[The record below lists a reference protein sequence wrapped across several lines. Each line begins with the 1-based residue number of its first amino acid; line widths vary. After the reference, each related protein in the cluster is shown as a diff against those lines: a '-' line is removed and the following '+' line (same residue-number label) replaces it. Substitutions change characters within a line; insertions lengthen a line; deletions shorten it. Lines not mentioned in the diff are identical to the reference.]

1 MSARTLLA
9 LAAALCLLLV
19 AACGDEGDSAATA
32 TPATSTAAATTTEP
46 TTEEET
52 PPEEPAA
59 SFDAF
64 VTPSEN
70 IACAYS
76 EEAAVLRCDILS
88 GLNPPPT
95 AACELDWTGVVI
107 GPGGPAD
114 PQCAG
119 DTVYSNE
126 LPVLGYGEEWARG
139 GIRCVSDETGL
150 ECSNEDGHS
159 LFLSR
164 ENWRAD

>member
-1 MSARTLLA
+1 MSARTPGA

-19 AACGDEGDSAATA
+19 AACGDEGDSSATA
-32 TPATSTAAATTTEP
+32 TQATSTAATSTTAP
-46 TTEEET
+46 TEEET
-52 PPEEPAA
+52 QPEEPAA

-64 VTPSEN
+64 VTPSQN

-76 EEAAVLRCDILS
+76 EDEAVLRCDILS
-88 GLNPPPT
+88 GLSPPPEG
-95 AACELDWTGVVI
+95 ACELDWTGVVI
-107 GPGGPAD
+107 GQAGPAD

-126 LPVLGYGEEWARG
+126 LPVLGYGEEWARS
-139 GIRCVSDETGL
+139 GIRCASDETGL
-150 ECSNEDGHS
+150 ECSNQEGHS

-164 ENWRAD
+164 ESWRAD

>member
-1 MSARTLLA
+1 VSARRGLA
-9 LAAALCLLLV
+9 LPAALCLLL
-19 AACGDEGDSAATA
+19 ATACGDEGDSSAPA
-32 TPATSTAAATTTEP
+32 TPATSTAAITTTAP
-46 TTEEET
+46 TEEET
-52 PPEEPAA
+52 PAEEPAA

-64 VTPSEN
+64 VTPSQN

-107 GPGGPAD
+107 GLGGPVD

-126 LPVLGYGEEWARG
+126 LPVLGYGGAWARS

-150 ECSNEDGHS
+150 ECSNREGHS
-159 LFLSR
+159 FFLSR
-164 ENWRAD
+164 ESWRAD

>member
-1 MSARTLLA
+1 MSARGPCA

-19 AACGDEGDSAATA
+19 AACGDAGDSSA
-32 TPATSTAAATTTEP
+32 PPMQSTSTAASTTTAP
-46 TTEEET
+46 TEEET
-52 PPEEPAA
+52 EPEEPAA

-64 VTPSEN
+64 VTPSQN
-70 IACAYS
+70 IACAYA
-76 EEAAVLRCDILS
+76 EEEAVLRCDILS
-88 GLNPPPT
+88 GLQPPPT
-95 AACELDWTGVVI
+95 AECELDWTGVVI
-107 GPGGPAD
+107 GQGGPAD

-126 LPVLGYGEEWARG
+126 LPVLGYGEEWARS
-139 GIRCVSDETGL
+139 GIRCASDETGL
-150 ECSNEDGHS
+150 ECSNGEGHS

>member
-1 MSARTLLA
+1 MSPRTPLV

-19 AACGDEGDSAATA
+19 AACGDEGDSSATA
-32 TPATSTAAATTTEP
+32 TTATSTAATSTTAP
-46 TTEEET
+46 TEEET
-52 PPEEPAA
+52 QPEEPAA

-64 VTPSEN
+64 VTPSQN

-76 EEAAVLRCDILS
+76 EEGAVLRCDILS
-88 GLNPPPT
+88 GLEPPPT
-95 AACELDWTGVVI
+95 AECELDWTGVVI
-107 GPGGPAD
+107 GQGGPAD

-126 LPVLGYGEEWARG
+126 LPVLGYGEEWERG
-139 GIRCVSDETGL
+139 GIRCASDETGL
-150 ECSNEDGHS
+150 ECSNGEGHS

-164 ENWRAD
+164 ESWRAD

>member
-1 MSARTLLA
+1 MRAGLA
-9 LAAALCLLLV
+9 MLAGLCLLLV
-19 AACGDEGDSAATA
+19 AACGDEGDSGPNA
-32 TPATSTAAATTTEP
+32 TPATSTAATTTTEP
-46 TTEEET
+46 TEEEA
-52 PPEEPAA
+52 PPEESAA

-107 GPGGPAD
+107 GLGGPAD

-126 LPVLGYGEEWARG
+126 LPVLAYGEEWARD
-139 GIRCVSDETGL
+139 GIRCVSSETGL
-150 ECSNEDGHS
+150 ECSNGEGHS
-159 LFLSR
+159 FFLSR
-164 ENWRAD
+164 EAWRAD